1 VKKFSIIIPTL
12 NEATGLSDFLLA
24 LQPLRKHCEIIIADA
39 GSTDDT
45 HRITRGLVD
54 QFIVTAKGRAIQMN
68 AGTKQA
74 SADILIFLH
83 ADTYLLA
90 QALQS
95 IQQGIDK
102 GIQWGHFDIHLTGK
116 SPLLKMVAQMMN
128 WRSQLTGIATGD
140 QAIFMT
146 VKVFESVG
154 GFPEIA
160 LMEDI
165 ELSKRLRRISPPY
178 CIKSKVKSSARRW
191 ETFGVWRTIILMW
204 RLRLLYFFG
213 VSPEKL
219 ARFYRQDKPSKP

>member
-1 VKKFSIIIPTL
+1 
-12 NEATGLSDFLLA
+12 
-24 LQPLRKHCEIIIADA
+24 
-39 GSTDDT
+39 
-45 HRITRGLVD
+45 LVD

-83 ADTYLLA
+83 ADTYLPA

-102 GIQWGHFDIHLTGK
+102 GIQWGRFDIHLTGK

-154 GFPEIA
+154 GFPEKNNS
-160 LMEDI
+160 LI
-165 ELSKRLRRISPPY
+165 EGHHGLEGLS
-178 CIKSKVKSSARRW
+178 
-191 ETFGVWRTIILMW
+191 WR
-204 RLRLLYFFG
+204 
-213 VSPEKL
+213 
-219 ARFYRQDKPSKP
+219 

>member
-1 VKKFSIIIPTL
+1 MRKFSIIIPTL
-12 NEATGLSDFLLA
+12 NEATDLSDFLLA

-45 HRITRGLVD
+45 HKISIGLVD
-54 QFIVTAKGRAIQMN
+54 QFIISARGRALQMN
-68 AGTKQA
+68 AGAKQV
-74 SADILIFLH
+74 SAEILIFLH
-83 ADTYLLA
+83 ADTYLPA

-95 IQQGIDK
+95 IQQGIDR
-102 GIQWGHFDIHLTGK
+102 GAQWGRFDIHLTGK

-128 WRSQLTGIATGD
+128 WRSRLSGIATGD
-140 QAIFMT
+140 QAIFIT
-146 VKVFESVG
+146 SKVFESVG

-165 ELSKRLRRISPPY
+165 ELSKRLKYISPPY

-191 ETFGVWRTIILMW
+191 AIFGVWRTIILMW

-219 ARFYRQDKPSKP
+219 ARLYRQEKCFKP